1 MSRRQATE
9 AQASARARKAG
20 HARPLR
26 AKGRTAE
33 AQGNETQRVH
43 HRSLAVAAR
52 LGAASEQMSTFPGMA
67 LMRNFG
73 YLAGGQGMQ
82 EFGGVVAVEQGI
94 VRLNANEESIA

>member
-1 MSRRQATE
+1 
-9 AQASARARKAG
+9 
-20 HARPLR
+20 
-26 AKGRTAE
+26 
-33 AQGNETQRVH
+33 
-43 HRSLAVAAR
+43 
-52 LGAASEQMSTFPGMA
+52 MSTFPGMA